1 MPFDQ
6 LETKRIEN
14 ILEKFCKDHGP
25 PPKIHDQLKWG
36 FTVDTN
42 KQTIELFEIR
52 PYFMDKSK
60 KINHPC
66 AKAAYVKKD
75 NLWKIYWMRGN
86 LKWYRYQ
93 PRPEVK
99 TVEEFLRVV
108 KVDANSCFFG

>member
-14 ILEKFCKDHGP
+14 LLQVFCEEQGP
-25 PPKIHDQLKWG
+25 PAHIRDQLRWG
-36 FTVDTN
+36 FTVDPD
-42 KQTIELFEIR
+42 KQTIELFDIR
-52 PYFMDKSK
+52 PYFMDESK
-60 KINHPC
+60 KINHPF

-86 LKWYRYQ
+86 LKWHRYQ

-108 KVDANSCFFG
+108 KVDAHNCFFG